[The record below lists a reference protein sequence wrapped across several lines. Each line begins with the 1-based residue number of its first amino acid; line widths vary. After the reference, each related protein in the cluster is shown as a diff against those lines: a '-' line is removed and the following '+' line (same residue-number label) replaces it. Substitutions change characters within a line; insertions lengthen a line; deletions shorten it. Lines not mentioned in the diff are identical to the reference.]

1 MAVKSESLGL
11 NGQNNNSNAIALGN
25 QRELSRSST
34 HKRGAANKSHS
45 VSSNPG
51 ALRGIS
57 SKKKRSNLYVTNE
70 SDTSKK
76 KSTLK
81 SSHASQRQGL
91 HSGTTAR
98 KAKNLMTSNLRISN
112 NRLQATMRPMA
123 LPENND
129 ADKQSDQLLETH
141 NHTFN
146 TQNRQKN
153 GLLKPL
159 NLKKGTSSTY
169 ENAS

>member
-1 MAVKSESLGL
+1 MGYKYASGDSQNGALNLPSPYRIIQKYDNYCDTNLAQTDPNLSVNMAVKSESLGL

-81 SSHASQRQGL
+81 SSHASQR
-91 HSGTTAR
+91 
-98 KAKNLMTSNLRISN
+98 
-112 NRLQATMRPMA
+112 
-123 LPENND
+123 
-129 ADKQSDQLLETH
+129 
-141 NHTFN
+141 
-146 TQNRQKN
+146 
-153 GLLKPL
+153 
-159 NLKKGTSSTY
+159 
-169 ENAS
+169 